1 MTMNPNR
8 CCDNYTRSQML
19 RNAAAQAGSGLP
31 GIETGMPDP
40 AGTGLTRRHLLA
52 RASGLALAVYG
63 ASKLPISIFNEGI
76 AAAAQSDRVI
86 ISVFLDGGADALS
99 ILAPTGHPKY
109 YDLRPNLA
117 LSPDAGFEF
126 SEDPSLRW
134 HPAAAGLSQLHSE
147 GKVTVLP
154 AVGYDD
160 PNQSHFTSRHFWEV
174 GELDTSGATGWL
186 GRYLDLVGSET
197 NPLQG
202 LSLSGTLS
210 PALATLDKPVAAV
223 EGVTDYD
230 LWSWVDDP
238 VREELFRSFK
248 RIGSFRSDSPAMLQ
262 SRRAIGSTS
271 KVRESLANFGEFE
284 PPVVY
289 PDGDLGGQLSGLA
302 ALLGAGMPLHCVS
315 VVADGSYDTHS
326 DQKLEFESGL
336 KLTCDA
342 ILAFQ
347 RDLESRGL
355 QDRVLI
361 EMWSEFGRRPEE
373 NGSDGTDHG
382 AAGTAFIVGSQAS
395 GRMVGEF
402 PGLTSLDVDDN
413 LRHTSDFRA
422 MYCSLLEQWL
432 GQDAGPIIPGAS
444 KLARP
449 KLVRA

>member
-1 MTMNPNR
+1 MTMPPR
-8 CCDNYTRSQML
+8 HCCDNYTRSQL
-19 RNAAAQAGSGLP
+19 IRNAAAQAGQGLP
-31 GIETGMPDP
+31 TIETGMPDP
-40 AGTGLTRRHLLA
+40 AGTGLTRRSFLA

-63 ASKLPISIFNEGI
+63 ASKLPISIFDEGI
-76 AAAAQSDRVI
+76 ASAAQSDRVI
-86 ISVFLDGGADALS
+86 VSIFLDGGADAMS

-117 LSPDAGFEF
+117 LNPETGIAF

-134 HPAAAGLSQLHSE
+134 HPAATGLSQLHSE

-154 AVGYDD
+154 AVGYDS

-174 GELDTSGATGWL
+174 GELDTNGTTGWM
-186 GRYLDLVGSET
+186 GRYLDLVGSDT

-210 PALATLDKPVAAV
+210 PAMATANKPVAAV
-223 EGVTDYD
+223 DGVTDYD

-238 VREELFRSFK
+238 ISEELFRSFK
-248 RIGSFRSDSPAMLQ
+248 RLGELRSDSPAMEH
-262 SRRAIGSTS
+262 SRRAIGSTNR
-271 KVRESLANFGEFE
+271 VRETLAEFGEFE
-284 PPVVY
+284 APVAY
-289 PDGDLGGQLSGLA
+289 PDGNLGRQLSGLA

-315 VVADGSYDTHS
+315 VNADGAYDTHS
-326 DQKLEFESGL
+326 DQKTELETGL
-336 KLTCDA
+336 RLTCDA
-342 ILAFQ
+342 VLAFQ

-373 NGSDGTDHG
+373 NGSSGTDHG
-382 AAGTAFIVGSQAS
+382 AAGTAFIIGSQAS

-402 PGLTSLDVDDN
+402 PGLISLDQDDN
-413 LRHTSDFRA
+413 LLHTSDFRS

-432 GQDAGPIIPGAS
+432 GQDAGPVIPGSS

-449 KLVRA
+449 KLVRV